1 LIWAKA
7 TDDKAMAARSPR
19 PTFSDIVAV
28 QAVTG

>member
-1 LIWAKA
+1 LIWAA
-7 TDDKAMAARSPR
+7 TEDKAMAARSPR